1 MQFYAIPCIIANVT
15 KKHVSEDDILFTKP
29 LAGKGLKCLCAKV
42 HQVFCCILHKETF
55 IIDSQYH
62 EVQVSM

>member
-29 LAGKGLKCLCAKV
+29 LAGKGLSFNKSLKKN
-42 HQVFCCILHKETF
+42 LLK
-55 IIDSQYH
+55 DD
-62 EVQVSM
+62 VSF